1 MDRQDAVASATRV
14 PPIIGFIV
22 AVAILY
28 FARELL
34 IPFALALLF
43 AFLLS
48 PIVKRLELLRIPRML
63 AALLVF
69 LTAFAIC
76 IAIGWVVTN
85 QLVQIVD
92 GLPRYSDNVHRKMVA
107 LQGQSGGIN
116 KVINSVEDLGKEF
129 TNATQSPKVADKPSS
144 VRDASNPLP
153 VQIIEPRNSV
163 QSVRDFAS
171 GAMRPL
177 GTAGIAIV
185 FTIFML
191 LDQEDLRNRLLRLIG
206 ERQLHTT
213 TKAMDDAAARISRYI
228 LMQFLVNAGFG
239 TIVALGLYLI
249 GVQSPLLWGVLA
261 MMLRF
266 LSYIGPVI
274 AGAMPIIL
282 TLAVTDGWRTP
293 AFVFGLFVVTELIT
307 GNFLE
312 PMLYGVHTGLSAV
325 AILVAAV
332 FWTVL
337 WGPIGLILST
347 PLTVCLSVLGRYS
360 PQLEFLNILLGDE
373 PVLSPDAIFYQRLL
387 ALDQHDAFLQLDH
400 ALKEKPLITVYDE
413 IIIPALSKAEQDRH
427 SGMLEA
433 KREEFLVQNINEFI
447 TELGELNRTPVKP
460 GKQMKA
466 GEEVRQAGGAIQR
479 VICVPAND
487 VADEIAAAMFAQLV
501 NDRGFPALAFPV
513 TDSPAALIESL
524 GIQAGD
530 VVVIS
535 SVPPLALAHARKL
548 TQEVRETL
556 PDATVIV
563 GLWNYR
569 MNAEKSIER
578 LQESL
583 ASVVATTMTS
593 AMDQLIAVSQ
603 DKF

>member
-1 MDRQDAVASATRV
+1 MDRQDTVASASKV

-34 IPFALALLF
+34 IPFALALLM

-48 PIVKRLELLRIPRML
+48 PIVRRLEILRIPRML

-69 LTAFAIC
+69 ITAAAMC
-76 IAIGWVVTN
+76 VGLGWVVTD
-85 QLVQIVD
+85 QLMQIVN
-92 GLPRYSDNVHRKMVA
+92 GLPKYSDNVHRKMVA
-107 LQGQSGGIN
+107 LQGESGGIN
-116 KVINSVEDLGKEF
+116 KVFGNIEELGKELS
-129 TNATQSPKVADKPSS
+129 TATQKPQPSDRPTNI
-144 VRDASNPLP
+144 RDASNPLP
-153 VQIIEPRNSV
+153 VQIIQPRNAL
-163 QSVRDFAS
+163 QSMRDFGS
-171 GAMRPL
+171 GLMRPL

-206 ERQLHTT
+206 ERQMHTT

-239 TIVALGLYLI
+239 TIIALGLYFI
-249 GVQSPLLWGVLA
+249 GVPSPLLWGVLA
-261 MMLRF
+261 MLLRF
-266 LSYIGPVI
+266 LPYIGPII
-274 AGAMPIIL
+274 AGSLPIVLTVAM
-282 TLAVTDGWRTP
+282 TDGWHTP
-293 AFVFGLFVVTELIT
+293 LYVFLLFVITELIT
-307 GNFLE
+307 GNLLE
-312 PMLYGVHTGLSAV
+312 PLLYGVHTGLSAV

-347 PLTVCLSVLGRYS
+347 PLTVCLSVLGRYA

-400 ALKEKPLITVYDE
+400 AIKEKPLITVYDE
-413 IIIPALSKAEQDRH
+413 IIIPALSMAEQDRH

-433 KREEFLVQNINEFI
+433 KREEFLVQNINEFV
-447 TELGELNRTPVKP
+447 TELGEMNRTPVKAGKAVKP
-460 GKQMKA
+460 GQVVEKA
-466 GEEVRQAGGAIQR
+466 GSAIQR
-479 VICVPAND
+479 VICVPAHD

-513 TDSPAALIESL
+513 SDSPAALVESL

-530 VVVIS
+530 VILIS

-548 TQEVRETL
+548 TQEVRDAL
-556 PDATVIV
+556 PEATVIV

-569 MNAEKSIER
+569 MNAEKNLER

-583 ASVVATTMTS
+583 SAAVVTTMTG
-593 AMDQLIAVSQ
+593 AMEQLLAVSKDQ
-603 DKF
+603 F